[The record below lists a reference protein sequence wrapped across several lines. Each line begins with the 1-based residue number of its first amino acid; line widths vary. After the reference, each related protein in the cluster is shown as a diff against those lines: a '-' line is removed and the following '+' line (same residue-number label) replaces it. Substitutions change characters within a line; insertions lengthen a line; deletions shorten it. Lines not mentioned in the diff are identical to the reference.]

1 MILLSEIFEDKKYSA
16 ISKETGKKVYFGSK
30 QSKDAAIKAGTH
42 KDPKQKKIQLKKPV
56 GTPIF
61 PTNGR
66 PNPLPSVR
74 RKEVPIKKINHSD
87 VKFNH
92 NWKETWNEK
101 HRPAV
106 DKLDAKT
113 AKSQAKLMMDI
124 TDNTKDDI
132 IQQVGLAMYRWQNK
146 NDNSQLKKIDT
157 FLKKHEGF
165 TIPTKEYIQRGI
177 AVSKK
182 VADKILKDF
191 SNPKTVKLPISSFSL
206 KLGTALQFAVDR
218 DEYNVPKNHSV
229 IFRVKSECGNLKA
242 YNMNANMGWVKKGKD
257 YFSEYAHEMEV
268 LMPSNQRY
276 VVEKI
281 NRYKFNA
288 EDEVK
293 SSTVIHLIQKCGK
306 FEAVETENLLD
317 LSDDKF
323 YEAVFTIRNRP
334 KK

>member
-16 ISKETGKKVYFGSK
+16 VSKETGKVVYFKTK
-30 QSKDAAIKAGTH
+30 QHKDAAIKAGTH
-42 KDPKQKKIQLKKPV
+42 KDPKQKKVQLKKPV

-66 PNPLPSVR
+66 PNPLPSSR
-74 RKEVPIKKINHSD
+74 RKEVPIKKINHSH

-92 NWKETWNEK
+92 HWRETWNDK
-101 HRPAV
+101 YRPAV
-106 DKLDAKT
+106 DKLDVKT

-124 TDNTKDDI
+124 TDNTKDTI
-132 IQQVGLAMYRWQNK
+132 IQKVGLAMYRWQNK
-146 NDNSQLKKIDT
+146 NDNSNLKIIDA
-157 FLKKHEGF
+157 FLKKNEGF
-165 TIPTKEYIQRGI
+165 TIPTKDYVQRGI

-218 DEYNVPKNHSV
+218 DNYNDSKNHSV

-242 YNMNANMGWVKKGKD
+242 YNMNANMGWVKKGKE

-288 EDEVK
+288 EDEVR
-293 SSTVIHLIQKCGK
+293 SSTIIHLIQKCGK
-306 FEAVETENLLD
+306 FEGVETENLLD
-317 LSDDKF
+317 LSEDKF
-323 YEAVFTIRNRP
+323 YEAVFTIRNRTT
-334 KK
+334 K

>member
-16 ISKETGKKVYFGSK
+16 VSKKTGKVVYFGSK
-30 QSKDAAIKAGTH
+30 QSKDSAIKAGTH

-74 RKEVPIKKINHSD
+74 RKEVPIKKINHSH

-92 NWKETWNEK
+92 NWRETWNDK

-106 DKLDAKT
+106 DKLDVKT

-124 TDNTKDDI
+124 MDNVKEKYV
-132 IQQVGLAMYRWQNK
+132 QRLGLSMHEWQNK
-146 NDNSQLKKIDT
+146 NNNSYLKYIDA
-157 FLKKHEGF
+157 FLKKFNGF
-165 TIPTKEYIQRGI
+165 EIPTKEYVQRGI

-191 SNPKTVKLPISSFSL
+191 SNPKTIKLPIGSFSM
-206 KLGTALQFAVDR
+206 KLATALQFAVDR
-218 DEYNVPKNHSV
+218 DAYNVPKNHSV

-242 YNMNANMGWVKKGKD
+242 YNMNANIHWIKKGKEYFGD
-257 YFSEYAHEMEV
+257 YEHEMEV

-288 EDEVK
+288 EDEVQ
-293 SSTVIHLIQKCGK
+293 SSTIIHLIQKCGK
-306 FEAVETENLLD
+306 FEGVETENLLD